1 MIKVKLYK
9 TDMPVSANYIKERVN
24 NNLYDEQKGF
34 GFHIIKDDD
43 DLEVMFTLRSVNKQQ
58 VEYANGEHSEI
69 ETVSYLN
76 VKFCIMFDKGIAMY
90 ALNPPLS
97 MKIPYAMIHKI
108 FGESSGLKPIELDLK
123 KLVIEFSNKFDLKI
137 KSVSF
142 SNIQLDAFTLAKTKI
157 VSSQKVSDFH
167 IDSYMNTSAILDAI
181 HFTVNGIETELS
193 RTGRFR
199 VRENQL
205 STLLAM
211 LENN

>member
-9 TDMPVSANYIKERVN
+9 TDMPVSASYIKERVN

-34 GFHIIKDDD
+34 GFHIIKDDGD
-43 DLEVMFTLRSVNKQQ
+43 IEVMFTLRSVNKQY
-58 VEYANGEHSEI
+58 VEYASGEHSEI

-90 ALNPPLS
+90 VLNPPLS

-108 FGESSGLKPIELDLK
+108 FGENSGLKPLEIDLK
-123 KLVIEFSNKFDLKI
+123 NLVIDFSRKFDLKI

-157 VSSQKVSDFH
+157 VSSQRVSDLH
-167 IDSYMNTSAILDAI
+167 IGNYMNTSAILDAI

-211 LENN
+211 LEKN